1 MSDANSYQMS
11 DDKSSSKDASVTQT
25 GGLIIPPGPN
35 LPGPNLV
42 LARFPQ
48 NDNTMRDIIRSLKES
63 RLLDGSGGFEPT
75 SAGLDRRVF
84 MVLILCQAGKDVG
97 NLANAVPI
105 SIGGILPTTD

>member
-1 MSDANSYQMS
+1 M
-11 DDKSSSKDASVTQT
+11 
-25 GGLIIPPGPN
+25 
-35 LPGPNLV
+35 